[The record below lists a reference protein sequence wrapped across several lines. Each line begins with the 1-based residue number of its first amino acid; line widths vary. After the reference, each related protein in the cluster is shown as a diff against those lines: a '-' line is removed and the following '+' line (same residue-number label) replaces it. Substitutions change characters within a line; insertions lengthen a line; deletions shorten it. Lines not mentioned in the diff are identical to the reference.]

1 MPFVPQEFSSAW
13 QEYDR
18 ETTIRKT
25 RLGCIF
31 GIVMVPLF
39 TLLDHYVYQQQTME
53 FFIVRLLCSA
63 LMTVLYFVLGTEFGH
78 KHYHLQGIV
87 LLFLPSATIAW
98 MIYREE
104 GSASPYYAGLI
115 LVLMVL
121 AVVLDWTFWQS
132 VVCVALV
139 LALYVAASIFSSS
152 QFDSHRFIS
161 NCFFLVSSSIAIIAG
176 TYYHSGVRVREFIS
190 RCELDKSSKA
200 LAASLQQ
207 LKENEIQLLQSEKL
221 ASLGRMSAG
230 IIHEINNPLNFATTG
245 MFMLRKKSK
254 YIAPE
259 QLAEYEEV
267 VSDVE
272 KGLKRVQTIVTD
284 LRGFTHPES
293 DLPESVDVAETMN
306 ASLRFLTTEW
316 KDKVKIENKIVP
328 GQIVQANRNK
338 LVHILVNLVQNS
350 LDALRYKK
358 FEGGEEP
365 TIWIEGRVEDG
376 LSFIIVRD
384 NGTGIEQKNLAKIFD
399 PFFTTKDVGEGMGMG
414 LSICHRIVRGY
425 GGHINVRTEPG
436 RFCEFIL
443 DFPEKRARKAENI
456 AGPGVPP
463 VPAGTTGVAS
473 VAHLAKK

>member
-1 MPFVPQEFSSAW
+1 MPFVPPEFSSAW
-13 QEYDR
+13 QEYDQ
-18 ETTIRKT
+18 ETTIHKT
-25 RLGCIF
+25 KLGCFF
-31 GIVMVPLF
+31 GIVMVPVF
-39 TLLDHYVYQQQTME
+39 TLLDHAVYPEHTRE
-53 FFIVRLLCSA
+53 FFMTRLLCSA
-63 LMTVLYFVLGTEFGH
+63 LMAVLYFVLGTKFGRQ
-78 KHYHLQGIV
+78 HYHLQGIL

-98 MIYREE
+98 MIYETE
-104 GSASPYYAGLI
+104 GATSPYYAGLI

-139 LALYVAASIFSSS
+139 LSLYVAACVFSVYK
-152 QFDSHRFIS
+152 FDPHHFIS

-176 TYYHSGVRVREFIS
+176 TYYHSGVRVSEFIA

-200 LAASLQQ
+200 LATSLQQ

-245 MFMLRKKSK
+245 LFMLRKKSK

-293 DLPESVDVAETMN
+293 DLPESVDVAETIN

-316 KDKVKIENKIVP
+316 KDKVRVENKIIP
-328 GQIVQANRNK
+328 GQTLQANRNK
-338 LVHILVNLVQNS
+338 MVHIIVNLVQNS

-358 FEGGEEP
+358 FESGEEP

-376 LSFIIVRD
+376 KSFIIVRD

-443 DFPEKRARKAENI
+443 DFPEKRARQSGSI
-456 AGPGVPP
+456 AGVPP
-463 VPAGTTGVAS
+463 VPMAANAVAPA
-473 VAHLAKK
+473 VHT